1 MVWSFDSLHP
11 KLVSP
16 LGKYSWEKS
25 HFCQFLQIEERGAS
39 EVSKIKFLKT
49 KGIKIWKQNSNSW
62 VKTIHI
68 FRFKFFNWWTMI
80 LTRANLG
87 IGTTQNSEVSKFN
100 LTSWFHSFFWLKNT
114 PYLNFRFKNDRIIC
128 TWFYRLLRPPSLR
141 FWKIDRNHSSSMNIY
156 LKD

>member
-1 MVWSFDSLHP
+1 MRP

-16 LGKYSWEKS
+16 LGKYSWKKS
-25 HFCQFLQIEERGAS
+25 DFCQFLQIEERGAS

-49 KGIKIWKQNSNSW
+49 KEMKIWKQKSNSW
-62 VKTIHI
+62 VKILPLFT
-68 FRFKFFNWWTMI
+68 FNFFNWWTMI

-87 IGTTQNSEVSKFN
+87 IGTTQNSEVSKFD
-100 LTSWFHSFFWLKNT
+100 LTSWFHSFFWLKNP

-141 FWKIDRNHSSSMNIY
+141 FWKIDRNRSSPIIFT
-156 LKD
+156 

>member
-1 MVWSFDSLHP
+1 MKDL
-11 KLVSP
+11 KVSP
-16 LGKYSWEKS
+16 LGKYSWKKS
-25 HFCQFLQIEERGAS
+25 DFCQFLQIEERGAS

-49 KGIKIWKQNSNSW
+49 KEMKIWKQKSNSW
-62 VKTIHI
+62 VKIIPLFT
-68 FRFKFFNWWTMI
+68 FNFFNWWTMI

-87 IGTTQNSEVSKFN
+87 IGTTQNSEVSKFD

-128 TWFYRLLRPPSLR
+128 TWFYRLLRPPSLW
-141 FWKIDRNHSSSMNIY
+141 FWKIDRNRSSSMNIY

>member
-1 MVWSFDSLHP
+1 MRP

-16 LGKYSWEKS
+16 LGKYSWKKS
-25 HFCQFLQIEERGAS
+25 DFCQFLQIEERGAS

-49 KGIKIWKQNSNSW
+49 KEMKIWKQKSNSW
-62 VKTIHI
+62 VKIIPLFT
-68 FRFKFFNWWTMI
+68 FNFFNWWTMI

-87 IGTTQNSEVSKFN
+87 IGTTQNSEVSKFD

-114 PYLNFRFKNDRIIC
+114 PYLNFRFKIDRIIC
-128 TWFYRLLRPPSLR
+128 TWFYHLLRPPSLR
-141 FWKIDRNHSSSMNIY
+141 FSKIDRNRSSSINIY